1 MNFQKENTLF
11 QNEKVKKVLY
21 VGISIPNDKIM
32 LLPLKQEF
40 LENKKLNKEFHVTLV
55 FKPKEEHLVYYN
67 EFLGKEVEV
76 TIDGCGY
83 TNNAVSL
90 LVDSLQTME
99 GINVANFQDGK
110 PLHITVALK
119 EGIKPVDSYHAI
131 EENLV
136 KFESPLPRVV
146 GTLKYY

>member
-1 MNFQKENTLF
+1 M
-11 QNEKVKKVLY
+11 KKVLY
-21 VGISIPNDKIM
+21 VGITIPNDKIM

-40 LENKKLNKEFHVTLV
+40 LENKNLNKEFHVTLV
-55 FKPKEEHLVYYN
+55 FKPKEEHLAYYA

-83 TNNAVSL
+83 TENAVSL

-99 GINVANFQDGK
+99 GISISHFQGEK
-110 PLHITVALK
+110 PLHITVSLK
-119 EGIKPVDSYHAI
+119 EGVKPVDSYHAI

-136 KFESPLPRVV
+136 KFKSPICVV